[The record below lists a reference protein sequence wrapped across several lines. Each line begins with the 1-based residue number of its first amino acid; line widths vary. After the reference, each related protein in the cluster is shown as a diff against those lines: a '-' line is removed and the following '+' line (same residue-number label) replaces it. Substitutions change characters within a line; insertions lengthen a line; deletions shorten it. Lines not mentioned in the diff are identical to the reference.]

1 MRALL
6 AAILRVFCCHSLVPR
21 VEIHLLP
28 VEIHVLTEQNTL
40 ARCSSEAF
48 ALYVIFAGCGR
59 APKAFPK
66 RAHKLACSR
75 LVRIM

>member
-21 VEIHLLP
+21 VEIYLLR
-28 VEIHVLTEQNTL
+28 VEILLLTEQSTL
-40 ARCSSEAF
+40 AQRVWARAEGFSQA
-48 ALYVIFAGCGR
+48 R

-66 RAHKLACSR
+66 RAHKRACSR